1 MKKIFTIRNIILGI
15 LFILID
21 LVVYIF
27 LGILMMDYD
36 DFYEEPQGEYM
47 SLESMSTF
55 QKSVFI
61 GLNIWNVINIII
73 VIFLIYKVYKY
84 FITNKRLHNIKK

>member
-1 MKKIFTIRNIILGI
+1 MKKIFTIKNIILGI

-36 DFYEEPQGEYM
+36 DTYKGPIENYN
-47 SLESMSTF
+47 SLETMNIF
-55 QKSVFI
+55 QKTVFI
-61 GLNIWNVINIII
+61 GMSIWNIINILV
-73 VIFLIYKVYKY
+73 VIFIIYKVYKY
-84 FITNKRLHNIKK
+84 FTTDKQLHA